1 MGKKIKDY
9 DAIDFL
15 ESRYKTNVLGDW
27 LGALT
32 MFFCLGMSIYVR
44 NVEKAMWSCL
54 LVAAIMFIGLMIG
67 IPYQKRLK
75 EEIERLKKEKKE
87 KDEGIEEKDLKN
99 LVVLSKT
106 CKFNQVNPSDSEFI
120 V

>member
-44 NVEKAMWSCL
+44 NVENAMWSCL

-87 KDEGIEEKDLKN
+87 KDEGIEEK
-99 LVVLSKT
+99 
-106 CKFNQVNPSDSEFI
+106 EA
-120 V
+120 